1 MSQAI
6 PPVTMNHI
14 AHAEIDRT
22 PPKHDAAWTIGIAA
36 RPAQTAPVTGGRE
49 ASFAER
55 ETLCEEGARADLIFI
70 IAEGAVMLSKL
81 LPDGRR
87 QIIELLGAGD
97 VFGLSNTAL
106 YDTTAE
112 SLTPVRAYQYERR
125 LHETSAD
132 LQRAVSQRMTSQLC
146 AMHDHAML
154 LGRKTAAERV
164 ASFLMGLIPNRGG
177 HGCSGPDAKGDI
189 RHVTIPMTRQEIA
202 DYLGLTLE
210 TVSRAFSQ
218 LKRDGILQAPR
229 HDEIVVTNVCRLCH
243 LTGTL

>member
-1 MSQAI
+1 M
-6 PPVTMNHI
+6 TRI

-36 RPAQTAPVTGGRE
+36 RPPQDAPVKGARE
-49 ASFAER
+49 TLVVER
-55 ETLCEEGARADLIFI
+55 ETLCEEGARADHVYV
-70 IAEGAVMLSKL
+70 IAQGAVMLSKL

-106 YDTTAE
+106 YDSTAE
-112 SLTPVRAYQYERR
+112 SLTPVRAFAYERR
-125 LHETSAD
+125 FLETSHE
-132 LQRAVSQRMTSQLC
+132 LQQAVAQRMTAQLC

-164 ASFLMGLIPNRGG
+164 ASFLMGLIPHRGG
-177 HGCSGPDAKGDI
+177 HGCQGPDAKADT
-189 RHVTIPMTRQEIA
+189 RHVGIPMTRQEIA

-218 LKRDGILQAPR
+218 LKKDGILTAPR
-229 HDEIVVTNVCRLCH
+229 HDEIIVTNICRLCH
-243 LTGTL
+243 LTGTV

>member
-1 MSQAI
+1 
-6 PPVTMNHI
+6 MNHI

-22 PPKHDAAWTIGIAA
+22 PPKHDAAWTIGVAA
-36 RPAQTAPVTGGRE
+36 RPAQDAPVKGARE
-49 ASFAER
+49 LSFVER
-55 ETLCEEGARADLIFI
+55 ETLCEEGARADQIFM
-70 IAEGAVMLSKL
+70 IAQGAVMLSKL

-97 VFGLSNTAL
+97 VFGLSNTSL
-106 YDTTAE
+106 YDATAE
-112 SLTPVRAYQYERR
+112 SLTPVRAFLYEKRAY
-125 LHETSAD
+125 EGSPE
-132 LQRAVSQRMTSQLC
+132 LQRVVAQRMTSQLC

-177 HGCSGPDAKGDI
+177 HGCQGPNAQGDT
-189 RHVTIPMTRQEIA
+189 RHVSIPMTRQEIA

-218 LKRDGILQAPR
+218 LKKDGIVQASR
-229 HDEIVVTNVCRLCH
+229 HDELAVTNVCRLCH
-243 LTGTL
+243 LTGTF

>member
-1 MSQAI
+1 
-6 PPVTMNHI
+6 MNHI

-36 RPAQTAPVTGGRE
+36 RPAQEAPCKGGRE
-49 ASFAER
+49 ANFVER
-55 ETLCEEGARADLIFI
+55 EAICEEGARADQLFI

-97 VFGLSNTAL
+97 VFGISNTAL
-106 YDTTAE
+106 YDSTAE
-112 SLTPVRAYQYERR
+112 SLTPVRAIAYERR
-125 LHETSAD
+125 LYDTSPE
-132 LQRAVSQRMTSQLC
+132 LQTIVSQRMTSQLC

-164 ASFLMGLIPNRGG
+164 ASFLIGLVPGRGG
-177 HGCSGPDAKGDI
+177 HGCKGPNANDDS

-218 LKRDGILQAPR
+218 LKKDGIVQAPR
-229 HDEIVVTNVCRLCH
+229 HDEIIVTNVCRLCH
-243 LTGTL
+243 LTGTM

>member
-1 MSQAI
+1 
-6 PPVTMNHI
+6 MNHI

-22 PPKHDAAWTIGIAA
+22 PPKHDAAWTIGVAA
-36 RPAQTAPVTGGRE
+36 RPAQDAPIKGSRE
-49 ASFAER
+49 LHFVER
-55 ETLCEEGARADLIFI
+55 ETLCEEGARADQIFV
-70 IAEGAVMLSKL
+70 IAQGAVMLSKL

-97 VFGLSNTAL
+97 VFGLSNTSL
-106 YDTTAE
+106 YDATAE
-112 SLTPVRAYQYERR
+112 SLTPVRAFLYDKRTYESSP
-125 LHETSAD
+125 E
-132 LQRAVSQRMTSQLC
+132 LQRVVSQRMTSQLC

-177 HGCSGPDAKGDI
+177 HGCKGPDAKADT
-189 RHVTIPMTRQEIA
+189 RPLTIPMTRQEIA

-218 LKRDGILQAPR
+218 LKKDGIVQASR
-229 HDEIVVTNVCRLCH
+229 HDELVVMNVCRLCH
-243 LTGTL
+243 LTGTF

>member
-1 MSQAI
+1 
-6 PPVTMNHI
+6 MNHI

-36 RPAQTAPVTGGRE
+36 RPAQDAPVAGARE
-49 ASFAER
+49 AHFTDR
-55 ETLCEEGARADLIFI
+55 ETLCEEGARADQIFI
-70 IAEGAVMLSKL
+70 IAQGAVMLSKL

-112 SLTPVRAYQYERR
+112 SLMPVRVFLYERR
-125 LHETSAD
+125 FYEASAE
-132 LQRAVSQRMTSQLC
+132 LQRAVSQRMTSQMC

-164 ASFLMGLIPNRGG
+164 ASFLMGLLPNRGG
-177 HGCSGPDAKGDI
+177 HGCKGPDAKADT

-218 LKRDGILQAPR
+218 LKKDGILQARR
-229 HDEIVVTNVCRLCH
+229 HNEIVLTNVCRLCH

>member
-1 MSQAI
+1 
-6 PPVTMNHI
+6 MNHI

-36 RPAQTAPVTGGRE
+36 RPAQHAPVAGARE
-49 ASFAER
+49 ASFADR
-55 ETLCEEGARADLIFI
+55 ETLCEEGARADQIFI
-70 IAEGAVMLSKL
+70 VAQGAVMLSKL

-97 VFGLSNTAL
+97 VFGLTNTVL
-106 YDTTAE
+106 YDTTADA
-112 SLTPVRAYQYERR
+112 LTPVRAFLYERR
-125 LHETSAD
+125 FFEASPE
-132 LQRAVSQRMTSQLC
+132 LQRAVSQRMMSQIC

-177 HGCSGPDAKGDI
+177 HGCQGSDAKVDTSHI
-189 RHVTIPMTRQEIA
+189 TIPMTRQEIA

-218 LKRDGILQAPR
+218 LKKDGILKALR
-229 HDEIVVTNVCRLCH
+229 HNEIVVTNVCRLCH
-243 LTGTL
+243 LTGSSDA

>member
-1 MSQAI
+1 
-6 PPVTMNHI
+6 MNHI

-36 RPAQTAPVTGGRE
+36 RPSQDALVAGARE
-49 ASFAER
+49 AHFAAR
-55 ETLCEEGARADLIFI
+55 ETLCEEGARADHIVI
-70 IAEGAVMLSKL
+70 IAQGAVMLSKL

-112 SLTPVRAYQYERR
+112 SLTPVRAFQYERR
-125 LHETSAD
+125 VYENSPE
-132 LQRAVSQRMTSQLC
+132 LQRAVSQKMTSQLC

-177 HGCSGPDAKGDI
+177 HGCNGPDAKADT
-189 RHVTIPMTRQEIA
+189 RHVAIPMTRQEIA

-218 LKRDGILQAPR
+218 LKKDGILQAPR

>member
-1 MSQAI
+1 
-6 PPVTMNHI
+6 MNHI

-36 RPAQTAPVTGGRE
+36 RPAQDAPVKGGRE
-49 ASFAER
+49 THFAER
-55 ETLCEEGARADLIFI
+55 EALCEEGARADQIYI
-70 IAEGAVMLSKL
+70 IAQGAVMLSKL

-97 VFGLSNTAL
+97 VFGVSNTVL
-106 YDTTAE
+106 YDSTAE
-112 SLTPVRAYQYERR
+112 SLTPVRAYCYDRRTYENSP
-125 LHETSAD
+125 E
-132 LQRAVSQRMTSQLC
+132 LQRAVSQRMTAQIC

-164 ASFLMGLIPNRGG
+164 ASFLMGLIPHRGG
-177 HGCSGPDAKGDI
+177 HGCKGPDAQDT
-189 RHVTIPMTRQEIA
+189 RHVRIPMTRQEIA

-218 LKRDGILQAPR
+218 LKKDGILQAPR
-229 HDEIVVTNVCRLCH
+229 HDEIIVTNVCRLCH

>member
-1 MSQAI
+1 
-6 PPVTMNHI
+6 MNHV

-36 RPAQTAPVTGGRE
+36 RPAQEAPVKGGRE
-49 ASFAER
+49 LHFGER
-55 ETLCEEGARADLIFI
+55 ETICEEGARADHLFI

-97 VFGLSNTAL
+97 VFGVSNTTL
-106 YDTTAE
+106 YDSSGET
-112 SLTPVRAYQYERR
+112 LTPVRAFAYERR
-125 LHETSAD
+125 LYETSLD

-146 AMHDHAML
+146 ALHDHAML

-164 ASFLMGLIPNRGG
+164 ASFLIGLIPGRGG
-177 HGCSGPDAKGDI
+177 LGCKGPNPQGDT
-189 RHVTIPMTRQEIA
+189 RPVSIPMTRQEIA

-218 LKRDGILQAPR
+218 LKRDGIVQAAR

-243 LTGTL
+243 LTGTM